1 MQFYGG
7 CWPSLAFWASNR
19 RQCGYFWSSFGVIW
33 RVPRRHL
40 SELCGFDV
48 LAAWWPYPP
57 GSCPVDSL
65 SASPSASGRT
75 WCSIGWNCLLSYP
88 YGRPA
93 AFSSSFWRARLAM
106 LRPCSWAPFWVEW
119 YSWISSSWLY
129 WQLRAGLADCDGAR
143 RAAGDFD
150 SWSIRSGLDC
160 ASQGM
165 VAQYSRPSPDSICR
179 ETSSVTAVIVHYVG
193 SRWSKSLALWNLS
206 ATVSCFAR
214 PSLLGHGI
222 NRHWC
227 SRTILPGP
235 WGLCSW
241 HE

>member
-1 MQFYGG
+1 
-7 CWPSLAFWASNR
+7 
-19 RQCGYFWSSFGVIW
+19 
-33 RVPRRHL
+33 
-40 SELCGFDV
+40 
-48 LAAWWPYPP
+48 
-57 GSCPVDSL
+57 
-65 SASPSASGRT
+65 
-75 WCSIGWNCLLSYP
+75 
-88 YGRPA
+88 
-93 AFSSSFWRARLAM
+93 M

-119 YSWISSSWLY
+119 YSWISSSWLN

-165 VAQYSRPSPDSICR
+165 VAQYSRPSPDSTGR

-241 HE
+241 HEWSWFLALYCHARQHRELASPWSWLTSSDASWEVIGASVWPRRPQWWLYFQTVSVSDACIPIADSQVDSGRFLCVSLQ